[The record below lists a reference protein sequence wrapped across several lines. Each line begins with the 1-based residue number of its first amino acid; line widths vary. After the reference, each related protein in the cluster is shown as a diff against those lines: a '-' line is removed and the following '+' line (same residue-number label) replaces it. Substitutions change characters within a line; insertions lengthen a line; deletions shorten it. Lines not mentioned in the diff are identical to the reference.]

1 MTLRWGHVNILKDH
15 QGWLEIEM
23 PNFYKNTKGQKKS
36 KTSETTSGSGSSGF
50 NLNDEADEYEDA
62 REHRPLGHDAANAK
76 KKSSASSRM
85 SGSEPGEMAQE
96 SSKAVVFPM
105 FDMHIYTSE
114 LSSSEL
120 RNAVEDYG
128 IPLYLHPRLPPLGMT
143 MNQLPSRVH
152 VSQSVSMG
160 VNRVIL
166 FEIRCMS
173 LNINPTIPLFRVFYK
188 LCKQGHWFSFKNKTG
203 GRAKKCFK
211 EVTSSLKGWKKKN
224 LLLDRHV
231 VSDAIPWRH
240 GDTDLHD
247 EFLVSY
253 DDHDVAHLSKFLVPL
268 CPSPRHLLYVCGLT
282 TTCLYSELRYDI
294 KYQDKNVIDMDTFLK
309 LPSWTGTIVSQ
320 GDPIP
325 EDHLQKPNPKIF
337 APREKKE
344 QQSLAKAEAK
354 RAGAGGLDEILSV
367 TPLHQAASEVTKNPT
382 PVVDVTQDTSY
393 VKKEVVNLSGNTR
406 VPTPPAAT
414 VQPSPRAEHHDTQQ
428 HAASDAHSSQ
438 SSHQGP
444 EDELLVSHRDTPAKD
459 EFLGNLSN
467 VEGKDLER
475 KRDEWRATTSNQVEK
490 IRRLEKDLEPKTQLL
505 KVAEEKIEGLEYEKL
520 ALLAQVAQAKADRQQ
535 LVREF
540 IPAIVKRL
548 QTSVE
553 YRKSLAAPVSL
564 CFTVGWLGGLSLGKI
579 EEQIAQFLSEA
590 KDLDIEGSKS

>member
-1 MTLRWGHVNILKDH
+1 
-15 QGWLEIEM
+15 
-23 PNFYKNTKGQKKS
+23 
-36 KTSETTSGSGSSGF
+36 
-50 NLNDEADEYEDA
+50 
-62 REHRPLGHDAANAK
+62 
-76 KKSSASSRM
+76 M
-85 SGSEPGEMAQE
+85 SGSEPGEMAPE
-96 SSKAVVFPM
+96 SSKAVVFSK
-105 FDMHIYTSE
+105 FDMQIYTFE
-114 LSSSEL
+114 LTSSEL
-120 RNAVEDYG
+120 RQAVEEYC
-128 IPLYLHPRLPPLGMT
+128 IPSDLYPRLPLY
-143 MNQLPSRVH
+143 R
-152 VSQSVSMG
+152 
-160 VNRVIL
+160 
-166 FEIRCMS
+166 
-173 LNINPTIPLFRVFYK
+173 
-188 LCKQGHWFSFKNKTG
+188 
-203 GRAKKCFK
+203 RAVP
-211 EVTSSLKGWKKKN
+211 E
-224 LLLDRHV
+224 
-231 VSDAIPWRH
+231 AMPWRH

-247 EFLVSY
+247 DFLIGY
-253 DDHDVAHLSKFLVPL
+253 DDHDVARLSDFLVPL
-268 CPSPRHLLYVCGLT
+268 RPPPGHILYVCGLT
-282 TTCLYSELRYDI
+282 TLCRHPELRYDI
-294 KYQDKNVIDMDTFLK
+294 KDQDKNANFREGIALI
-309 LPSWTGTIVSQ
+309 L
-320 GDPIP
+320 
-325 EDHLQKPNPKIF
+325 KPNPRIF

-444 EDELLVSHRDTPAKD
+444 EDELV
-459 EFLGNLSN
+459 NN
-467 VEGKDLER
+467 QYGKDLEQ

-505 KVAEEKIEGLEYEKL
+505 KVAEENIEGLEYEKL